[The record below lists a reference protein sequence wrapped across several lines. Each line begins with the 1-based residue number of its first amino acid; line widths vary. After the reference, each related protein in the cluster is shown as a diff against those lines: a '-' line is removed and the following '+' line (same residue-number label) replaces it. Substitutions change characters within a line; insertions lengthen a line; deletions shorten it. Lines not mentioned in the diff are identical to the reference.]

1 MAPRFSGKFLYSSIS
16 CVRKHDEILLFCYN
30 SSYRKTVYERK
41 LLEMIKKL
49 AVLFKNDIVLLISFC
64 LALLSCLI
72 TPPGPEYLGY
82 LDFHTLILLFCLMLI
97 VEGLRE
103 SNFFP
108 YIGNLLLSRTSS
120 KRGLSLVLV
129 FLCFVSSMFI
139 TNDVALITFVPF
151 GILILEMAGME
162 SRICYLIVLMT
173 IAANLGSMFTPVG
186 NPQNLYLYSL
196 SGLKLHEFL
205 LLMLPFTALS
215 AALLVLFALLGTE
228 RGSIRIQMENTSLTK
243 KGTLLFLGLLFLFC
257 MLSVAGILSDWILLI
272 LIVIPLLIH
281 QRTLFTRV
289 DYSLLLTFIFFFI
302 FVGNIDHFEQLRV
315 FISSVLAHH
324 ERIISILASQIIS
337 NVPAA
342 MLLSNYTAEVQ
353 ELIIGTNLGGL
364 GTLIASMASLIS
376 YRQISARYPRQK
388 GKYFVI
394 FTICN
399 VIFLLIL
406 YLVFRCF

>member
-1 MAPRFSGKFLYSSIS
+1 
-16 CVRKHDEILLFCYN
+16 
-30 SSYRKTVYERK
+30 
-41 LLEMIKKL
+41 MIKKL

-103 SNFFP
+103 ANFFP

-196 SGLKLHEFL
+196 TGLKLHEFL

-243 KGTLLFLGLLFLFC
+243 KRDAPVSWPSLSFLYALGSRHPFRLDFADPHRDPASDPSEDPVYKSGLFAASYLYFLFHFC
-257 MLSVAGILSDWILLI
+257 WEY
-272 LIVIPLLIH
+272 
-281 QRTLFTRV
+281 R
-289 DYSLLLTFIFFFI
+289 SL
-302 FVGNIDHFEQLRV
+302 
-315 FISSVLAHH
+315 
-324 ERIISILASQIIS
+324 
-337 NVPAA
+337 
-342 MLLSNYTAEVQ
+342 
-353 ELIIGTNLGGL
+353 
-364 GTLIASMASLIS
+364 
-376 YRQISARYPRQK
+376 
-388 GKYFVI
+388 
-394 FTICN
+394 
-399 VIFLLIL
+399 
-406 YLVFRCF
+406 

>member
-1 MAPRFSGKFLYSSIS
+1 
-16 CVRKHDEILLFCYN
+16 
-30 SSYRKTVYERK
+30 
-41 LLEMIKKL
+41 
-49 AVLFKNDIVLLISFC
+49 
-64 LALLSCLI
+64 
-72 TPPGPEYLGY
+72 
-82 LDFHTLILLFCLMLI
+82 
-97 VEGLRE
+97 
-103 SNFFP
+103 
-108 YIGNLLLSRTSS
+108 
-120 KRGLSLVLV
+120 
-129 FLCFVSSMFI
+129 
-139 TNDVALITFVPF
+139 
-151 GILILEMAGME
+151 
-162 SRICYLIVLMT
+162 
-173 IAANLGSMFTPVG
+173 
-186 NPQNLYLYSL
+186 
-196 SGLKLHEFL
+196 
-205 LLMLPFTALS
+205 
-215 AALLVLFALLGTE
+215 
-228 RGSIRIQMENTSLTK
+228 
-243 KGTLLFLGLLFLFC
+243 

-342 MLLSNYTAEVQ
+342 MLLSNYTAEMQ